1 MTPSP
6 FSRLPGLTLAAVA
19 ALAALLLGGPVA
31 VAQESPAPPGT
42 GLFQDTAAP
51 EDGTPWAVNLRK
63 LLEAALALPLAAGLG
78 ATLALRPRR
87 RGTPRR
93 SAPIIQTQ
101 ILLAVIGAVVML
113 VVGASLA
120 RAFGVV
126 GAAGLVRY
134 RAQVKDPKDAGVMLS
149 TLAVGLAAGVGLY
162 MLAFFAALFVMALL
176 WIIESFEP
184 EAQKF
189 FLLKIGTADARKF
202 QSQVETLLRRH
213 RAKYELRTSSEQEL
227 SYEVSLPARRSTDAI
242 TNSLFQVEG
251 TTAVDWDEE
260 KKKDAQDI
268 I

>member
-1 MTPSP
+1 
-6 FSRLPGLTLAAVA
+6 
-19 ALAALLLGGPVA
+19 
-31 VAQESPAPPGT
+31 
-42 GLFQDTAAP
+42 
-51 EDGTPWAVNLRK
+51 
-63 LLEAALALPLAAGLG
+63 
-78 ATLALRPRR
+78 
-87 RGTPRR
+87 
-93 SAPIIQTQ
+93 
-101 ILLAVIGAVVML
+101 
-113 VVGASLA
+113 
-120 RAFGVV
+120 V

-189 FLLKIGTADARKF
+189 FLLKIGTADARKS
-202 QSQVETLLRRH
+202 QSEVEALLRRH

-242 TNSLFQVEG
+242 TSSLFQLDG
-251 TTAVDWDEE
+251 TTEVDWDEE
-260 KKKDAQDI
+260 KKKEAQDI